1 MSALARHGHLDAAE
15 AALAPIVA
23 RVVED
28 GGYWEWRGRDGS
40 AQGSEKY
47 KGAAGVV
54 GVALK
59 DIAEARARARARAA
73 ARGGAGR
80 APM

>member
-1 MSALARHGHLDAAE
+1 VPALARQGYLDAAE
-15 AALAPIVA
+15 AALAIVA
-23 RVVED
+23 RIVVD

-59 DIAEARARARARAA
+59 DIAEARARARAA